1 LFARAGRGEG
11 QRNEWEF
18 EVGNIF
24 IKLLITI
31 QGHFQSFGDEVFSHH
46 LTYEHFWKRYLG
58 VFDSVLVVA
67 RVRKV
72 DKVPDGWGKAT
83 GVGVEFCRVADYQ
96 GPWEYLRVRGR
107 VDSAIKDAIRRAD
120 AYLLRVPGMIGTLV
134 WKQLPKGTP
143 FGVEVVIDPWAALA
157 PTGIKDIWKWP
168 FRLEWTWN
176 LKRQCK
182 QACVASY
189 VTKNA
194 LQKRYPPNPSAY
206 TTYFSSVKLDKRL
219 IKCDLTER
227 LESLKTLPERLSGN
241 GKPVRLGFVGSFSQ
255 RYKLPDVHIKAAAE
269 CIYRG
274 ANIVFEMV
282 GDGNRLDDMKIL
294 AKKLGIGRRVY
305 FRGRLPGSQAV
316 MKAIDGFD
324 LMLNATKAEGLP
336 RVVIE
341 AMARGC
347 PCIASRVVG
356 TPEIVPECFLVKPGN
371 IEDLAETVLER
382 LSEPETLANVVKEN
396 VRLALYYCDEMLQ
409 PRREQL
415 YRELW
420 NCTKKAMNLC

>member
-1 LFARAGRGEG
+1 MRVCVALEERFYRDPSGNLFPHAVAAY
-11 QRNEWEF
+11 
-18 EVGNIF
+18 
-24 IKLLITI
+24 
-31 QGHFQSFGDEVFSHH
+31 D
-46 LTYEHFWKRYLG
+46 FWKRYLSI
-58 VFDSVLVVA
+58 FDSVLVVA
-67 RVRKV
+67 RVQEVKEKLN
-72 DKVPDGWGKAT
+72 DWKPASGP
-83 GVGVEFCRVADYQ
+83 GVEFVPLPNYQ
-96 GPWEYLRVRGR
+96 GPFEYARVRR
-107 VDSAIKDAIRRAD
+107 EIKHKIKEAIHRAD
-120 AYLLRVPGMIGTLV
+120 AYILRVPGNIGTLV
-134 WKQLPKGTP
+134 RKNLPPDKP
-143 FGVEVVIDPWAALA
+143 YGVEVVIDPWVALA

-189 VTKNA
+189 VTRNA
-194 LQKRYPPNPSAY
+194 LQKRYPCTPSAY
-206 TTYFSSVKLDKRL
+206 TTYYSSVKLDKRL

-255 RYKLPDVHIKAAAE
+255 NYKLPAVHIKAAAE
-269 CIYRG
+269 CISRG
-274 ANIVFEMV
+274 ANIVLEMV
-282 GDGNRLDDMKIL
+282 GDGNLLDDTKIL
-294 AKKLGIGRRVY
+294 ARKLGIGDRVY

-347 PCIASRVVG
+347 PCVASRVVG
-356 TPEIVPECFLVKPGN
+356 TPEIVPECFLVEPGN
-371 IEDLAETVLER
+371 VEDLAETILGR

-396 VRLALYYCDEMLQ
+396 VRLALCYCDETLQ

-420 NCTKKAMNLC
+420 DCTKKAMNLC